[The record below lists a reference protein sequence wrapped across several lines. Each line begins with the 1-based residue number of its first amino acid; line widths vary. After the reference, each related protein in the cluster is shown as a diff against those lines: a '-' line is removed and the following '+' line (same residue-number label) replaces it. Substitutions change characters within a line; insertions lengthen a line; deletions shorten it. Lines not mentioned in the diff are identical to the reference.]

1 MIRKAIPCLVLA
13 AIFTLAGTPTFA
25 GCQTNPPAGGQRQRL
40 ELEQRLQRGFYLQIQ
55 TQLKLDA
62 TQVEKLQ
69 GVMRSFQEERMTLS
83 RAQASLRYKLRDPG
97 LVDMPEAE
105 ATGLLQEMVSLQEQ
119 ELSLYKREQ
128 AQFLEFVSP
137 VQLIR
142 IYRLRDNLGQR
153 VQQLRQ
159 GRGQGGGR
167 GNGSG
172 GVGFL
177 DRTGT
182 LGGWNPR

>member
-1 MIRKAIPCLVLA
+1 MDI
-13 AIFTLAGTPTFA
+13 
-25 GCQTNPPAGGQRQRL
+25 
-40 ELEQRLQRGFYLQIQ
+40 
-55 TQLKLDA
+55 
-62 TQVEKLQ
+62 
-69 GVMRSFQEERMTLS
+69 
-83 RAQASLRYKLRDPG
+83 
-97 LVDMPEAE
+97 PEAE
-105 ATGLLQEMVSLQEQ
+105 ASRLLQEMVALQEQ

-142 IYRLRDNLGQR
+142 IYRLRDDLGQR

-177 DRTGT
+177 EKTGT
-182 LGGWNPR
+182 LGGWDPR